1 MEVRKKLALSIF
13 ASFSLVSMAFAGGPE
28 TPAIDMNGVNIG
40 AGISYKSYKYDL
52 TQTDFTGTNV
62 ATANQA
68 PTVDAL
74 GVAGQ
79 IGYTAAGDHW
89 IFGILGQYEYAN
101 IHNYTD
107 DSGVQIGGAQVNLR
121 SRFNGMILGGIR
133 ASDADVAYLEF
144 GYTAAY
150 LREILSIRVPA
161 GAGAGNVTGKE
172 ALNGGI
178 FGAGWRHY
186 FSSSL
191 FTDLSYTFS
200 LYSNGNMGLIQNT
213 TLSTATQTTSE
224 MRKLTVNGLSATAN
238 YLFSL

>member
-121 SRFNGMILGGIR
+121 SRFNGMILGGIEQVMR
-133 ASDADVAYLEF
+133 MSLILNLVIRLLTCERFYQLEYRP
-144 GYTAAY
+144 GQV
-150 LREILSIRVPA
+150 L
-161 GAGAGNVTGKE
+161 
-172 ALNGGI
+172 
-178 FGAGWRHY
+178 
-186 FSSSL
+186 
-191 FTDLSYTFS
+191 
-200 LYSNGNMGLIQNT
+200 
-213 TLSTATQTTSE
+213 E
-224 MRKLTVNGLSATAN
+224 MLPVRKL
-238 YLFSL
+238 